1 MNIIKVSKIQL
12 ATIDNYLRQGLRIDA
27 IKAIRETYRQPPTPG
42 HSMGIT
48 SIGLKEAK
56 DAAERRWNEM
66 NFGDPIILS
75 ANNVSRI
82 VSKNPIKRIVVEMG
96 DGEVELDMEGM
107 SLKFLMGMT
116 TVGLS
121 EVASLCDLYKRIADW
136 EEQVS

>member
-1 MNIIKVSKIQL
+1 
-12 ATIDNYLRQGLRIDA
+12 
-27 IKAIRETYRQPPTPG
+27 
-42 HSMGIT
+42 MGIT
-48 SIGLKEAK
+48 SIALKEAK

-107 SLKFLMGMT
+107 SLKFPMGMT

>member
-1 MNIIKVSKIQL
+1 
-12 ATIDNYLRQGLRIDA
+12 
-27 IKAIRETYRQPPTPG
+27 
-42 HSMGIT
+42 
-48 SIGLKEAK
+48 
-56 DAAERRWNEM
+56 M